1 MYKAGLMHMATIRKL
16 PSGKWNA
23 QVRIKGHPTQTKTF
37 FTIEEAEQWSSDCE
51 KKFKKS
57 ESTIKA
63 LSPVYLEEVLTK
75 NGKQRGGYDSI
86 RNRLMNLDR
95 FFDSTPLEKIT
106 SENVATYK
114 VERLKKAANGT
125 VRLELQLLS
134 RFLRWAASEK
144 GVACNDVVKPV
155 RLPEAGKPRDKILT
169 PMQYQMILERVDTCR
184 SRLQGMSEAKAI
196 IILAWETAMRRGEI
210 LALTPAMIDFRQR
223 VIHLADHQTKNA
235 EARDV
240 PLSSAALDLLKS
252 LCEGK
257 EGERYR
263 YIKLFSLR
271 PYSVSQAFRRA
282 CKESRIEGVCFHSL
296 RHTCITRYAEK
307 GLNTMQL
314 QCISGHKDITMLARY
329 SHIKASSVAALME

>member
-1 MYKAGLMHMATIRKL
+1 ME
-16 PSGKWNA
+16 S
-23 QVRIKGHPTQTKTF
+23 KG
-37 FTIEEAEQWSSDCE
+37 
-51 KKFKKS
+51 
-57 ESTIKA
+57 
-63 LSPVYLEEVLTK
+63 
-75 NGKQRGGYDSI
+75 GGYDSI

-114 VERLKKAANGT
+114 VERLKKAANST

-169 PMQYQMILERVDTCR
+169 PMQYKMILERVDTCR

-240 PLSSAALDLLKS
+240 PLSSTALDLLKS
-252 LCEGK
+252 LCEGR
-257 EGERYR
+257 EEERYR
-263 YIKLFSLR
+263 YTKLFSLR

-307 GLNTMQL
+307 GLNTIQL

>member
-1 MYKAGLMHMATIRKL
+1 MATIRKL

-37 FTIEEAEQWSSDCE
+37 FTIEEAEKWSSDCE
-51 KKFKKS
+51 EKFKRS

-75 NGKQRGGYDSI
+75 NGKPRGGYDSI
-86 RNRLMNLDR
+86 RNRLVNLDKH
-95 FFDSTPLEKIT
+95 FGSTSLEKIT

-169 PMQYQMILERVDTCR
+169 PLQYQMIQERVETCR
-184 SRLQGMSEAKAI
+184 SKLSGGLQGMSEAKAI

-240 PLSSAALDLLKS
+240 PLSSTALDLLKS

-257 EGERYR
+257 EEERYR
-263 YIKLFSLR
+263 YTKLFSLR

-282 CKESRIEGVCFHSL
+282 CREVRIEGVCFHSL

-307 GLNTMQL
+307 GLNTIQL

-329 SHIKASSVAALME
+329 SHIKASSVAVLME

>member
-1 MYKAGLMHMATIRKL
+1 
-16 PSGKWNA
+16 
-23 QVRIKGHPTQTKTF
+23 
-37 FTIEEAEQWSSDCE
+37 
-51 KKFKKS
+51 
-57 ESTIKA
+57 
-63 LSPVYLEEVLTK
+63 
-75 NGKQRGGYDSI
+75 
-86 RNRLMNLDR
+86 MNLDR

-169 PMQYQMILERVDTCR
+169 PIQYQMILERVDTCR

-210 LALTPAMIDFRQR
+210 LALTPSMIDFRQR

-240 PLSSAALDLLKS
+240 PLFYCAGFA
-252 LCEGK
+252 E
-257 EGERYR
+257 
-263 YIKLFSLR
+263 I
-271 PYSVSQAFRRA
+271 SV
-282 CKESRIEGVCFHSL
+282 
-296 RHTCITRYAEK
+296 
-307 GLNTMQL
+307 
-314 QCISGHKDITMLARY
+314 
-329 SHIKASSVAALME
+329 

>member
-1 MYKAGLMHMATIRKL
+1 MATLRKL

-37 FTIEEAEQWSSDCE
+37 FTIDEAEKWSSDCE
-51 KKFKKS
+51 EKFKRS

-75 NGKQRGGYDSI
+75 NGKPRGGYDSI
-86 RNRLMNLDR
+86 RNRLVNLDKH
-95 FFDSTPLEKIT
+95 FGSTSLEKIT

-169 PMQYQMILERVDTCR
+169 PLQYQMILERVETCR
-184 SRLQGMSEAKAI
+184 SKLSGRLQGMSEAKAI

-240 PLSSAALDLLKS
+240 PLSSVALDLLKS

-257 EGERYR
+257 KGES
-263 YIKLFSLR
+263 KLFTLR

-282 CKESRIEGVCFHSL
+282 CRETRIEGVCFHSL

-307 GLNTMQL
+307 GLNTIQL

-329 SHIKASSVAALME
+329 SHIKASSVAVLME

>member
-1 MYKAGLMHMATIRKL
+1 MATIRKL

-23 QVRIKGHPTQTKTF
+23 QVRIKGRPTQTKTF
-37 FTIEEAEQWSSDCE
+37 FTIEEAEQWSADCE
-51 KKFKKS
+51 VRFKRS
-57 ESTIKA
+57 ESTLKA
-63 LSPVYLEEVLTK
+63 LTPVYLEEVLTK

-86 RNRLMNLDR
+86 RNRLVNLDKH
-95 FFDSTPLEKIT
+95 FGSTPLEKIT

-169 PMQYQMILERVDTCR
+169 HLQYQMILERVETCR
-184 SRLQGMSEAKAI
+184 SKLSGCLQGMSEAKAI

-210 LALTPAMIDFRQR
+210 LALSPSMIDFRQR

-240 PLSSAALDLLKS
+240 PLSSVALDLLKS

-257 EGERYR
+257 GEERHR
-263 YIKLFSLR
+263 HTRLFTLR

-282 CKESRIEGVCFHSL
+282 CREVRIEGVCFHSL

-307 GLNTMQL
+307 GLNTIQL

-329 SHIKASSVAALME
+329 SHIKASSVAVLME

>member
-1 MYKAGLMHMATIRKL
+1 MATYGAGFTL
-16 PSGKWNA
+16 
-23 QVRIKGHPTQTKTF
+23 
-37 FTIEEAEQWSSDCE
+37 TIEEAEQWSSDCE
-51 KKFKKS
+51 KKFKKL

-210 LALTPAMIDFRQR
+210 LALTPSMIDFRQR

-240 PLSSAALDLLKS
+240 PLSSTALDLLKS
-252 LCEGK
+252 LCEGR
-257 EGERYR
+257 EEERYR
-263 YIKLFSLR
+263 YTKLFSLR

-307 GLNTMQL
+307 GLNTIQL

>member
-1 MYKAGLMHMATIRKL
+1 MATIRKL

-114 VERLKKAANGT
+114 VERLKKAANST

-169 PMQYQMILERVDTCR
+169 PMQYKMILERVDTCR

-240 PLSSAALDLLKS
+240 PLSSTALDLLKS
-252 LCEGK
+252 LCEGR
-257 EGERYR
+257 EEERYR
-263 YIKLFSLR
+263 YTKLFSLR

-296 RHTCITRYAEK
+296 RHT
-307 GLNTMQL
+307 
-314 QCISGHKDITMLARY
+314 
-329 SHIKASSVAALME
+329 

>member
-1 MYKAGLMHMATIRKL
+1 MATIRKL

-23 QVRIKGHPTQTKTF
+23 QIRIKGHPTQTKTF
-37 FTIEEAEQWSSDCE
+37 FTIEEAEKWSSDCE
-51 KKFKKS
+51 EKFKKS

-75 NGKQRGGYDSI
+75 NGKPRGGYDSI
-86 RNRLMNLDR
+86 RNRLVNLDR
-95 FFDSTPLEKIT
+95 FFGSTPLEKMT

-114 VERLKKAANGT
+114 IERLKQAANGT

-144 GVACNDVVKPV
+144 GVACHDVVKPV
-155 RLPEAGKPRDKILT
+155 RLPEAGKPRDK
-169 PMQYQMILERVDTCR
+169 MQYQMILERVETCR
-184 SRLQGMSEAKAI
+184 SKLSGGLQGMSEAKAI

-223 VIHLADHQTKNA
+223 VIHLSEHQTKNA

-257 EGERYR
+257 EEERYR
-263 YIKLFSLR
+263 HTKLFTLR

-282 CKESRIEGVCFHSL
+282 CRESRIEGVCFHSL

-307 GLNTMQL
+307 GLNTIQL
-314 QCISGHKDITMLARY
+314 QCISGHKDITMLA
-329 SHIKASSVAALME
+329 

>member
-1 MYKAGLMHMATIRKL
+1 MATIRKL

-114 VERLKKAANGT
+114 VERLKKAANST

-169 PMQYQMILERVDTCR
+169 PMQYKMILERVDTCR

-240 PLSSAALDLLKS
+240 PLSSTALDLLKS
-252 LCEGK
+252 LCEGR
-257 EGERYR
+257 EEERYR
-263 YIKLFSLR
+263 YTKLFSLR

-296 RHTCITRYAEK
+296 RHTCITK
-307 GLNTMQL
+307 
-314 QCISGHKDITMLARY
+314 
-329 SHIKASSVAALME
+329 